1 MGSGAST
8 LSAEPGSAAPFVYD
22 PLAEPTDRKK
32 MPELGVDLAQIAES
46 AAALITAA
54 EAHRDELLE
63 GTGNFETRCDELRDS
78 MQLEAMVTLLRGA
91 EESAATLTQ
100 LAAAL
105 LGATGEAKDA
115 LATVDKALELAADDN
130 EALFNAHTERGLVLL
145 AQQQAEPAAEAL
157 KAALELTSKAK
168 VEMPKHTL
176 ARTKRLS
183 GACSDAL
190 TLVEGAAMRRD
201 GKTVENFL
209 ELGNCRAACYAQTLT
224 DTAACPEPGGK
235 EAKQWN
241 GKCLDLLV
249 EAHQAFENAAKKME
263 KVGGHATALVSD
275 AMVLEELYHFQQVDV
290 HSFFRRVP
298 S

>member
-8 LSAEPGSAAPFVYD
+8 LSAEPGSAAPFAYD
-22 PLAEPTDRKK
+22 PLAEPMDRKK
-32 MPELGVDLAQIAES
+32 MPELGVDLTQIAES

-145 AQQQAEPAAEAL
+145 AQQQAEPAA
-157 KAALELTSKAK
+157 
-168 VEMPKHTL
+168 
-176 ARTKRLS
+176 
-183 GACSDAL
+183 
-190 TLVEGAAMRRD
+190 
-201 GKTVENFL
+201 
-209 ELGNCRAACYAQTLT
+209 
-224 DTAACPEPGGK
+224 
-235 EAKQWN
+235 
-241 GKCLDLLV
+241 
-249 EAHQAFENAAKKME
+249 
-263 KVGGHATALVSD
+263 
-275 AMVLEELYHFQQVDV
+275 
-290 HSFFRRVP
+290 
-298 S
+298 